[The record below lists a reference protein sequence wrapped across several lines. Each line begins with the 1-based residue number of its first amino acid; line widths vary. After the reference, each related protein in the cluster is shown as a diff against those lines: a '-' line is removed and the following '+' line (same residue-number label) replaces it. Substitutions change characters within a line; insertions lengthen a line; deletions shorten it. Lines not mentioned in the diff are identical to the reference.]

1 MIIERAKV
9 IAAYRRA
16 RALGSDHETACAAT
30 AQALGIAIES
40 AREVTSWC
48 CERGEALGVQVC
60 PECAEISAAYSAA
73 MRLVR
78 EGDPA

>member
-30 AQALGIAIES
+30 AQALGIAIE
-40 AREVTSWC
+40 AIREVASWC
-48 CERGEALGVQVC
+48 CDRGEALGVQVC
-60 PECAEISAAYSAA
+60 AECAEFSAAYSAA
-73 MRLVR
+73 MRPVR
-78 EGDPA
+78 EPERA